1 MKKLSTIILGLALL
15 TSSVVA
21 SESMNH
27 AKSVSNTTKSSSYA
41 YQNESTTA
49 NGIKVVVFSQKPLI
63 SGNNVIYAK
72 LSKDSKPI
80 TDAKVK
86 IKFFMPEMPGMPAM
100 EYKAKGKLDG
110 DRYKFDINLG
120 MGGTWQY
127 QLKFKTK
134 DSKIN
139 KIKSSVNI

>member
-15 TSSVVA
+15 TSGAIA
-21 SESMNH
+21 SESINH
-27 AKSVSNTTKSSSYA
+27 ASTTKSSSYA

-49 NGIKVVVFSQKPLI
+49 DGIKAVVFSQKPLI
-63 SGNNVIYAK
+63 SGNNIIYVK
-72 LSKDSKPI
+72 LSKDAVPI
-80 TDAKVK
+80 TDAKLK
-86 IKFFMPEMPGMPAM
+86 LKFFMPEMPGMPAM
-100 EYKAKGKLDG
+100 EYKAKGKLDS

-134 DSKIN
+134 DSKVS
-139 KIKSSVNI
+139 KIRGSVNI

>member
-1 MKKLSTIILGLALL
+1 MKKLSTIILGLTLL
-15 TSSVVA
+15 TSGAIA
-21 SESMNH
+21 SESINH
-27 AKSVSNTTKSSSYA
+27 AKSVSSTTKNGSYA
-41 YQNESTTA
+41 YKNDSTTTD
-49 NGIKVVVFSQKPLI
+49 GIKAVIFSQKPLV
-63 SGNNVIYAK
+63 SGNNVIYVK
-72 LSKDSKPI
+72 LSKDSTPI

-86 IKFFMPEMPGMPAM
+86 LKFFMPEMPGMPAM

-134 DSKIN
+134 DSKVS
-139 KIKSSVNI
+139 KVRGSVNI